1 MNASPRGIGKR
12 YYFPGVVW
20 LLALGFLLQAHTFSA
35 AAAAVPLLIGWTT
48 LALTSIDLITR
59 MRQRPPESAAEVPG
73 TDARVPATRVV
84 VAISGV
90 VLLVA
95 GMTLVGILPTV
106 PVFILIA
113 LRWGGGRGL
122 TTSVVTALI
131 LTGLL
136 WSTFGALMRLD
147 LYPGLLFGGDW

>member
-1 MNASPRGIGKR
+1 MTDIPQGSARR
-12 YYFPGVVW
+12 CLFPSVVW
-20 LLALGFLLQAHTFSA
+20 LLALGFLIGAQSFSPA
-35 AAAAVPLLIGWTT
+35 ARAVPRLFGWTT
-48 LALTSIDLITR
+48 LVLASIDVFSR
-59 MRQRPPESAAEVPG
+59 MRPRSPDTAAANTE
-73 TDARVPATRVV
+73 ARVPPARVA
-84 VAISGV
+84 VAVGGI

-113 LRWGGGRGL
+113 LRWGGGRSL
-122 TTSVVTALI
+122 TMSLLVAVL

-136 WSTFGALMRLD
+136 WGTFGGLLRLE